1 MIRLN
6 PRHAEAYFLRGL
18 AKAALGHSEDAIFD
32 YDEAIRLDPDY
43 AAAYYFRGRMKRL
56 LDSVEDGASDIQMA
70 LELAEKAGDEALKS
84 EIMKELSKRKARKA

>member
-6 PRHAEAYFLRGL
+6 PRHVEGYFLRGL
-18 AKAALGHSEDAIFD
+18 AKNILGHSEDAIFD

-43 AAAYYFRGRMKRL
+43 ADVYYYRGATRISL
-56 LDSVEDGASDIQMA
+56 GSVEDGASDIQTA

-84 EIMKELSKRKARKA
+84 EIMKELSKMKA